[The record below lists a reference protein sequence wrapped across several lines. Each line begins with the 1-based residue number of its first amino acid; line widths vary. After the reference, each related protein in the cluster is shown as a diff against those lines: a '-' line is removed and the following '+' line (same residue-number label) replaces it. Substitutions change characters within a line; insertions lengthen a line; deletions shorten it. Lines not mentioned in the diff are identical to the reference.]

1 MANKNYRVCIDEF
14 LGCMWHYKKSYIEC
28 TSLEEAKQKAKEIEE
43 ADNSHW
49 TTCYVQECEDR
60 TFTVTKKK
68 KKNVQ

>member
-1 MANKNYRVCIDEF
+1 MTNKKYRVYVVEF
-14 LGCMWHYKKSYIEC
+14 LGCMGHYKKSYIEC

-60 TFTVTKKK
+60 TFTVTKTFW
-68 KKNVQ
+68 KNVQ